1 RARDPAGRQPRLSA
15 KRHVTEILDVFGLAS
30 FCQNARCRSRHSA
43 AAASCCDRN
52 QSPVSC
58 LTRRAQST
66 TPGDRGITK
75 PKARKHWLEPCAR
88 RSATKGGQTGGAT
101 GRRAGRGT
109 QAPSSH
115 FANSG
120 STCASQEHFSWGDH
134 FFHPRPECSYIVR
147 PGQEEDGQECPC
159 RSERA
164 RRPQPSTASASSA
177 RSRRAASSS

>member
-101 GRRAGRGT
+101 GRRARRET

-115 FANSG
+115 FAQNG
-120 STCASQEHFSWGDH
+120 RNRAGQKHYVGGDPSS
-134 FFHPRPECSYIVR
+134 HPLP
-147 PGQEEDGQECPC
+147 Q
-159 RSERA
+159 RS
-164 RRPQPSTASASSA
+164 
-177 RSRRAASSS
+177 